1 MSLKTLKRRVLKVER
16 KVMHKELHLVMV
28 FVGAPEL
35 DAQAEESIAQ
45 GETDAHRMNKEL
57 RIFEI
62 EVPSTA

>member
-28 FVGAPEL
+28 FVGTPEL

-45 GETDAHRMNKEL
+45 GEAYALKSNREL
-57 RIFEI
+57 RIFEVTV
-62 EVPSTA
+62 E

>member
-1 MSLKTLKRRVLKVER
+1 
-16 KVMHKELHLVMV
+16 MHKELHLVMV
-28 FVGAPEL
+28 FVGTPEL